1 MADVVLCW
9 ISSGALANNAVSP
22 EMEMSDMSYKSCR
35 GHAIWISRSTDYW
48 VLGALIWQWTTE
60 TGEALGTCLACCPT
74 CRFDIFQNSWWLLT
88 EGTECSCKVYV
99 ETTWHHYCMTT
110 YHLLPCL
117 QKHVNPFFV
126 GIFVCSLLKY
136 TIHDNISGRQ
146 HLYEVGKGVRRLY
159 KGFRDICQAFG
170 VVSVWGRWIVNCWS
184 LQWNSVVWHGCALWT
199 DLQVFGGLFF
209 TCIHCQ
215 MLCKDVQ
222 NNQLLE
228 HPS

>member
-117 QKHVNPFFV
+117 QKHVNPIFFCWHLCLFSFKV
-126 GIFVCSLLKY
+126 YNTWQHIWQAALVWSWKRRSTPLQGLPRHLSSFWCGLGLGSLNCELLK
-136 TIHDNISGRQ
+136 
-146 HLYEVGKGVRRLY
+146 
-159 KGFRDICQAFG
+159 
-170 VVSVWGRWIVNCWS
+170 
-184 LQWNSVVWHGCALWT
+184 
-199 DLQVFGGLFF
+199 
-209 TCIHCQ
+209 
-215 MLCKDVQ
+215 
-222 NNQLLE
+222 
-228 HPS
+228 P